1 MSMAGPI
8 GTRLDR
14 YQLEGLLGSGGFGAV
29 YRARHVHTEAA
40 VALKVL
46 KRALG
51 ADPQMVERFLR
62 EAKAAASVGSD
73 HIVRVLDAGHDAHGT
88 PFLVLELL
96 EGVDLQ
102 GLAQREGPLAPMRV
116 VLLCLQVL
124 EGLEAAHQKGIVHR
138 DMKPANAFVVRKV
151 DDRGTE
157 RDFVKLLDFGISK
170 MHADGN
176 PKTGLTMTGMA
187 MGTPS
192 YMAPEQFFD
201 ARSVDARADVYSVA
215 AMMYELLSGKLPLE
229 ATSYA
234 DLIVKVRTEAPPH
247 LALVVPGLPRPLADA
262 VMVGLAKEKEQRWPS
277 AREFA
282 LGLRAAMGLPQPGNT
297 PLPPRSS
304 GPAPTPASPA
314 IDSASMMLGATAA
327 PKQATPAHALAGGAT
342 PQRPQTSAAAQGPAA
357 GSPQRQPTPAG
368 APAEPPQGW
377 AAPTPGG
384 AAPQRPPSAAPAVAA
399 PQTPQGWVVPGASG
413 GVTPAPM
420 APQAAPVGLPPPAP
434 SSGGAMKWVLIIGGV
449 LVTSCCACLGLA
461 MAFGDS
467 TPTSAVNEPA
477 PEPPALTGPQEP
489 ALDEAPNALEALEPV
504 EAPKPK
510 RKLGKPGKT
519 KPMTTEDAEA
529 LRESDP
535 SGTQIYDSLKLDP
548 ATEPADE
555 GMPTREEFIEGLK
568 AKGLREDSPKFRRK
582 VQLFDRIMELN
593 QKRDDGTLTPSD
605 LVEMQKIL
613 RETERL

>member
-1 MSMAGPI
+1 MAGPI

-14 YQLEGLLGSGGFGAV
+14 YELLSLLGSGGFGAV
-29 YRARHVHTEAA
+29 YRARHVHTEAQ

-102 GLAQREGPLAPMRV
+102 GLAQREGPLPAMRV

-124 EGLEAAHQKGIVHR
+124 QGLEAAHQKGIVHR

-176 PKTGLTMTGMA
+176 PTTGLTMTGMA

-247 LALVVPGLPRPLADA
+247 LALVAPGLPRPLADA

-277 AREFA
+277 AREFS

-297 PLPPRSS
+297 PIPPRPT
-304 GPAPTPASPA
+304 GAPAPAAPA
-314 IDSASMMLGATAA
+314 IDSQSMMLGATAA
-327 PKQATPAHALAGGAT
+327 PKQATPAPVGSPSPRPPTNPTPGAVVGPTPSPASNSATAPPPANAT
-342 PQRPQTSAAAQGPAA
+342 PQRWVVPQAS
-357 GSPQRQPTPAG
+357 
-368 APAEPPQGW
+368 
-377 AAPTPGG
+377 GG
-384 AAPQRPPSAAPAVAA
+384 AAPVPAMT
-399 PQTPQGWVVPGASG
+399 PQTGLG
-413 GVTPAPM
+413 PM
-420 APQAAPVGLPPPAP
+420 APRAP
-434 SSGGAMKWVLIIGGV
+434 SSGGAMKWVLIVGGV
-449 LVTSCCACLGLA
+449 LVASCCTCFGLA
-461 MAFGDS
+461 AAFGDS
-467 TPTSAVNEPA
+467 TQTGSKTDP
-477 PEPPALTGPQEP
+477 PPALGDEPGPANDDGP
-489 ALDEAPNALEALEPV
+489 AAIGDLEPV
-504 EAPKPK
+504 DLPRA
-510 RKLGKPGKT
+510 GKPGTGGT
-519 KPMTTEDAEA
+519 KPKPVTPAEA
-529 LRESDP
+529 EQLRTDDP
-535 SGTQIYDSLKLDP
+535 EGRQIYDSLTLKPRGDAPPGAL
-548 ATEPADE
+548 
-555 GMPTREEFIEGLK
+555 PTREEFIEALK
-568 AKGLREDSPKFRRK
+568 EEGLREDSPKFKRK
-582 VQLFDRIMELN
+582 LKAYERFKALSEQEANRPLGPKEQREL
-593 QKRDDGTLTPSD
+593 
-605 LVEMQKIL
+605 
-613 RETERL
+613 ERLGRELDGL